1 LTAAHAALASALAP
15 ALFLALAPAAG
26 CQSRVHFSADEIGA
40 HRMLDHAPPGFMLGA
55 ATSAHQIE
63 GGTHNDWTEWEKG
76 RYPDGAPHV
85 LDGASAARADD
96 SWNLWPAD
104 ISALQL
110 IGANT
115 YRLGV
120 EWSRLEPE
128 EGAWDQAS
136 AARYRQM
143 LAALVAAK
151 VKPMVTLH
159 HFTLPLWLARR
170 GGWEWEGAPAAF
182 AAFAARAAAAFGG
195 EVDLWCTINE
205 PNVFVAKG
213 YLAAQWPPG
222 VKDPSRAARVMAAL
236 MKGHALAARA
246 IRAADTTDAD
256 GDGRPTSIGIAQ
268 NMRIFDPAS
277 MNPIDGIVAGVAD
290 SFYNEAFS
298 EAVATGRIRVHIPR
312 VVDIDEPYPEL
323 EGTFDYLGINYYTRD
338 FVIGHL
344 TGGEPYVVTAPHEL
358 PRNDMGWEI
367 YPEGLYRLLVR
378 SAHYGWPLFVTENG
392 IADGRGDRRPAFI
405 RSHIFAL
412 DRARAEGVN
421 VIGYLYWSLMD
432 NFEWSHGYRG
442 RFGLFTVDFE
452 FDPALTRRPTAAVE
466 TFQEAARN
474 IGALP

>member
-1 LTAAHAALASALAP
+1 LTVPPAPARAALA
-15 ALFLALAPAAG
+15 LALVLAGGAAG
-26 CQSRVHFSADEIGA
+26 CRNRLRFAAAEIAA
-40 HRMLDHAPPGFMLGA
+40 HRMLDGAPPTFMLGA

-76 RYPDGAPHV
+76 RYPDGTPHV

-96 SWNLWPAD
+96 SWKLWPAD
-104 ISALQL
+104 VAALQL
-110 IGANT
+110 LGANT

-128 EGAWDQAS
+128 EGTWAEAS
-136 AARYRQM
+136 AERYRQM
-143 LAALVAAK
+143 LAALRAANIA
-151 VKPMVTLH
+151 PMVTLY

-170 GGWEWEGAPAAF
+170 GGWEWPGAPEAF

-195 EVDLWCTINE
+195 SVDLWCTINE
-205 PNVFVAKG
+205 PNVLVAKS

-222 VKDPSRAARVMAAL
+222 VKDPGRGAAVMAAL
-236 MKGHALAARA
+236 MKAHALAARA

-256 GDGRPTSIGIAQ
+256 GDGRPSSIGIAQ
-268 NMRIFDPAS
+268 NLRVFDPAS
-277 MNPIDGIVAGVAD
+277 ANPIDGVAAGVAD
-290 SFYNEAFS
+290 AFYNEAFS
-298 EAVATGRIRVHIPR
+298 DAVSSGRIRLRIPR
-312 VVDIDEPYPEL
+312 VVDIDEPYPAL

-338 FVIGHL
+338 FVIGHVR
-344 TGGEPYVVTAPHEL
+344 GDRGPYEVTAPPEL

-378 SAHYGWPLFVTENG
+378 SARYGWPLFVTENG
-392 IADGRGDRRPAFI
+392 IADNGGDRRADFI
-405 RSHIFAL
+405 RAHVYAL

-421 VIGYLYWSLMD
+421 VVGYLYWSLMD

-442 RFGLFTVDFE
+442 RFGLFTVDFA
-452 FDPALTRRPTAAVE
+452 FDPALTRRPTAAVP

-474 IGALP
+474 IGGLR